1 MANITSEIITKD
13 TGSLGD
19 AVSNTIDTTVDSL
32 LNDVEIPENLKGVAD
47 GVGDIVADG
56 VGDIIDDI
64 INPSSDSDDG
74 LSPFVICLLSTLGI
88 GAAATATIFGINTNG
103 FSTTPTCC
111 QCSSIDDFPF
121 CDFTKIVPE

>member
-1 MANITSEIITKD
+1 MTTTNSSNISNQTS
-13 TGSLGD
+13 SLGD
-19 AVSNTIDTTVDSL
+19 EIAETLGGAVDGL
-32 LNDVEIPENLKGVAD
+32 LDDVKIPDEIKGVAD
-47 GVGDIVADG
+47 SLTNTVADE
-56 VGDIIDDI
+56 VGNIIDDI
-64 INPSSDSDDG
+64 INPSSDSDG

-111 QCSSIDDFPF
+111 KCSSIDDFPF